1 MNWYEIALGVVLIA
15 VSLLIIVFTLA
26 QEQKGQ
32 GLSAAIMGDN
42 TAMAAGRERGV
53 DAKLAKLT
61 SLQCNKNRS
70 APAHIGGVRRAV
82 FYGKVSGHL
91 CPNRKGPAG
100 RQGDVN
106 QRSNYDTLTKKHPCC
121 RQAPPHD
128 AARAAEQPAG
138 G

>member
-32 GLSAAIMGDN
+32 GLSAAIMGYN

-61 SLQCNKNRS
+61 KICGIIFFVVTLVACVLS
-70 APAHIGGVRRAV
+70 AR
-82 FYGKVSGHL
+82 L
-91 CPNRKGPAG
+91 
-100 RQGDVN
+100 
-106 QRSNYDTLTKKHPCC
+106 
-121 RQAPPHD
+121 
-128 AARAAEQPAG
+128 
-138 G
+138 